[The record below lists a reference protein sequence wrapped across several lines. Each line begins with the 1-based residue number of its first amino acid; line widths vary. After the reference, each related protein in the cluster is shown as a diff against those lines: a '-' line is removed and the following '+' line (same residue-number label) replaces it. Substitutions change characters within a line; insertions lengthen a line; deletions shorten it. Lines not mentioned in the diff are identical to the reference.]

1 MLALGAA
8 ASELFFSSLQSFF
21 WEAQYV
27 LSVSCSPI
35 GGLAVCPESLRF
47 SPLLRCP
54 PLLPLPPLPLPPP
67 PRETFADLLDGLGSY
82 RQSFPG
88 LRPGG
93 ILPVLGTLILKI

>member
-47 SPLLRCP
+47 SPLLRRP
-54 PLLPLPPLPLPPP
+54 PLLPLPPP

-82 RQSFPG
+82 RQSFAG

>member
-47 SPLLRCP
+47 SPLLRRP
-54 PLLPLPPLPLPPP
+54 PLLPLP

-82 RQSFPG
+82 RQSFAG